1 MLRIALALFSIAALI
16 SCAPVSGPQLGPDGQ
31 PLQRVY
37 RISAREEPQIQA
49 RMIDGVNA
57 LRQAA
62 SAPALQLNGALNVA
76 AAQHSRDMSRQ
87 NRPWHYGSDGST
99 PLDRAAR
106 AGYAA
111 QVKGEAISETYE
123 TEMETLAAWMEQPDT
138 RSILLDRAARDLGF
152 SFFQE
157 PNGKIWWTL
166 ITGG

>member
-1 MLRIALALFSIAALI
+1 LLRIVLALLSLAALA

-31 PLQRVY
+31 PAQRVY

-49 RMIDGVNA
+49 RMLDGVNA

-62 SAPALQLNGALNVA
+62 GVQSLQLSAALNVA
-76 AAQHSRDMSRQ
+76 AAQHSRDISQQ
-87 NRPWHYGSDGST
+87 NRPWNYGSDGSS

-106 AGYAA
+106 AGYTA
-111 QVKGEAISETYE
+111 QVKGEAVSETYE
-123 TEMETLAAWMEQPDT
+123 TELETLAAWMEAPET
-138 RSILLDRAARDLGF
+138 RPILLDPGARDLGF